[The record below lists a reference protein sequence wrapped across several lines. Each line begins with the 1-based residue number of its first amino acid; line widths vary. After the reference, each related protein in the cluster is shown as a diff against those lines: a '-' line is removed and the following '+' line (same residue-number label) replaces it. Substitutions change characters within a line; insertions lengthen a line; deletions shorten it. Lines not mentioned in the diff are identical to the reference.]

1 MIKTFSLNKKELKL
15 NLRSDADESVFNEIF
30 KEREYKILDSHIQNA
45 KNLILDIGAH
55 IGLFS
60 IYARTFNP
68 LVKIWACEP
77 EEENF
82 ATLKENLKLNNIKN
96 IEIKNLAVSD
106 KMQEE
111 MMFLSADSHNHSLL
125 KEAKVDPD
133 RYKIVRTTTID
144 RILERYDVCDLIK
157 MDSEGAEFKIIKSIE
172 PETFKKIKAIYI
184 EYHKYHENL
193 KVEALTD
200 NLRKNNFKKI
210 QIFESYYEKNLGF
223 ILAVK

>member
-1 MIKTFSLNKKELKL
+1 MIKPFSLNRKELKL
-15 NLRSDADESVFNEIF
+15 NLRSDADESVFYEIF
-30 KEREYKILDSHIQNA
+30 QGREYKILDPFI
-45 KNLILDIGAH
+45 KNSRTLILDVGAH

-68 LVKIWACEP
+68 LVKIWSCEP

-82 ATLKENLKLNNIKN
+82 AALKENLKLNNVKN

-106 KMQEE
+106 KTQEE
-111 MMFLSADSHNHSLL
+111 MMFLSEDSHNHSLL
-125 KEAKVDPD
+125 KEAKVDSD
-133 RYKIVRTTTID
+133 KCKKVRTTTID

-157 MDSEGAEFKIIKSIE
+157 MDCEGAEFKIIQSIA

-193 KVEALTD
+193 KVEELTD

-210 QIFESYYEKNLGF
+210 QIFESHYEKNLGF